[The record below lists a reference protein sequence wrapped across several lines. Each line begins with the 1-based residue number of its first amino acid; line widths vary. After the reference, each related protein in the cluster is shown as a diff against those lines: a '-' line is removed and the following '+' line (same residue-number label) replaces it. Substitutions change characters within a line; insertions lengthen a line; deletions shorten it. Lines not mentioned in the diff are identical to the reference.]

1 MNNDIQVKILAAVNS
16 IPLSATAIAKKIGEH
31 KASKIMD
38 DLEDLVTRGE
48 IKMDMSGRYPTYT
61 RVAQKKSSKKKAT
74 KESKKADTVH
84 SFDSDKTSDTINV
97 INSKGGVKK
106 ILEEFQ
112 HTLIDGYTVTRNVTN
127 KSGQMGNRV
136 TTPNGKKIFVAEGMT
151 LVIINDAPRYIV
163 DTPVRLVEAC
173 HYFARSNNMVA
184 YKISQLG
191 VGSINGDG
199 DVNMD
204 DIVSMTIERI
214 DKGAAE

>member
-1 MNNDIQVKILAAVNS
+1 MNNDMQVKILAAVNS

-31 KASKIMD
+31 KASKIVD

-48 IKMDMSGRYPTYT
+48 IKIDMSGRYPTYT
-61 RVAQKKSSKKKAT
+61 RIVQKKSSKKKAT
-74 KESKKADTVH
+74 KESKKV
-84 SFDSDKTSDTINV
+84 DSVKSSDSDTINV

-112 HTLIDGYTVTRNVTN
+112 HTLIEGYTVTRNVTN
-127 KSGQMGNRV
+127 KSGQMGNRI

-151 LVIINDAPRYIV
+151 LVIINDAPKYIV

-173 HYFARSNNMVA
+173 HYFARSNNMTA